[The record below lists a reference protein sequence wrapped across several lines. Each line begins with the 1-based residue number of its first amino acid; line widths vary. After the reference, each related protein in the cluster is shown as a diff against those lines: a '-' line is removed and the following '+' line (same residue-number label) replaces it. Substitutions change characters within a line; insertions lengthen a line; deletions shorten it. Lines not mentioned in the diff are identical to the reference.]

1 MPSSPQ
7 TSTGISRACA
17 GSTLSSNTS
26 QERRDNLFC
35 VFITFE
41 GIDRSG
47 KTTQA
52 RMLAEA
58 LGSEAMLVRE
68 PGGTP
73 AGERIRELV
82 KEPGLDLSPLAETLL
97 FGAAR
102 AELVERVIRPALAN
116 GRTVISDR
124 YFDST
129 VAYQGG
135 ARGLGIER
143 VEELN
148 LWLTGDLWPD
158 LTFLLDLDPATAG
171 HRATDGPDRF
181 EDEGEALQ
189 HAVAAAYDE
198 LAERH
203 LHRYVRIDASRPA
216 AAVHDEVLRVVR
228 ERAAD

>member
-1 MPSSPQ
+1 M
-7 TSTGISRACA
+7 
-17 GSTLSSNTS
+17 
-26 QERRDNLFC
+26 
-35 VFITFE
+35 FITFE

-58 LGSEAMLVRE
+58 IGDEAQLVRE

-73 AGERIRELV
+73 AAERIRDLV
-82 KEPGLDLSPLAETLL
+82 KSDTALTPIAETLL

-102 AELVERVIRPALAN
+102 ADLVERVIRPALEA

-124 YFDST
+124 YGDST

-148 LWLTGDLWPD
+148 SWLTGKLDPD
-158 LTFLLDLDPATAG
+158 VTFLLDVEPAAAAG
-171 HRATDGPDRF
+171 RGGELDRF
-181 EDEGEALQ
+181 EREGEDLQ
-189 HAVAAAYDE
+189 RAVAQAYDE

-203 LHRYVRIDASRPA
+203 LHRYVRLDGSRPPEE
-216 AAVHDEVLRVVR
+216 VHADVLARLQVR
-228 ERAAD
+228 A

>member
-1 MPSSPQ
+1 M
-7 TSTGISRACA
+7 
-17 GSTLSSNTS
+17 
-26 QERRDNLFC
+26 
-35 VFITFE
+35 FITFE

-58 LGSEAMLVRE
+58 LGAQALLVRE

-73 AGERIRELV
+73 AGERIRALV
-82 KEPGLDLSPLAETLL
+82 KDPASELSPMTETLL

-102 AELVERVIRPALAN
+102 AELVERVIRPALAD

-148 LWLTGDLWPD
+148 RWLTHELWPD
-158 LTFLLDLDPATAG
+158 VTFLLDVEPAVAG
-171 HRATDGPDRF
+171 GRDGSDDRF
-181 EDEGEALQ
+181 EAEGEALQ
-189 HAVAAAYDE
+189 RAVANAYHE

-216 AAVHDEVLRVVR
+216 ADVHARVVAALE
-228 ERAAD
+228 ERR

>member
-1 MPSSPQ
+1 M
-7 TSTGISRACA
+7 
-17 GSTLSSNTS
+17 
-26 QERRDNLFC
+26 
-35 VFITFE
+35 FITFE

-58 LGSEAMLVRE
+58 LGDDVVLVRE

-73 AGERIRELV
+73 AAERIRDLV
-82 KEPGLDLSPLAETLL
+82 KGETDLTPMAETLL

-102 AELVERVIRPALAN
+102 AELVERVIRPALTE

-124 YFDST
+124 YGDST

-143 VEELN
+143 VEQLN
-148 LWLTGDLWPD
+148 HWLTGNLEPD
-158 LTFLLDLDPATAG
+158 VTFLLEVQPTTAAG
-171 HRATDGPDRF
+171 RGGELDRF
-181 EDEGEALQ
+181 EREGEELQ
-189 HAVAAAYDE
+189 RAVAQAYEE

-203 LHRYVRIDASRPA
+203 AGRFVRIDAARAPEE
-216 AAVHDEVLRVVR
+216 VHADVLARVQVR
-228 ERAAD
+228 A